1 MNLLPPALVLLAL
14 PLAFPG
20 HSTPAADSLD
30 ASLVAHLQAR
40 YAAVEQDL
48 ANADVSALTPDQLAA
63 RTRVLAALRDYRMRG
78 DFGHN
83 HDFPGARVPQFVDH
97 DGRHCAVAALLHA
110 TGEDD
115 LVEAVACANNQ
126 AWIVD
131 LSRDERFSNWLE
143 RNGLSLW
150 EAARIQVPAFPGGP
164 VGYPGPGAGGRADTA
179 PDRGNSGGTGGTYR
193 GPGDTVGGSSGT
205 SSPASPASPSTG
217 KSGESTGAPSS
228 VAPAGSGVSSPKLPG
243 MPTAMSLTTEADDG
257 WWLWWEYNKLEF
269 LRPTRLDGWLFP
281 TTGEDD
287 GGDRTRAVRRELLP
301 MLMLALRSPDAEV
314 RGAAAL
320 ALGRIGRAEAVNMLV
335 AALSDASSTVRHRAI
350 LALGATGSP
359 HAIEPLLRIARDGA
373 PTAEAKE
380 RVSPFASPLAI
391 VALGLGRRAG
401 FDASVDAMVARIAST
416 RRGAERDAVLNAAF
430 IYHRISPSPEL
441 EGLAVETALDS
452 TQAPSVRCRAVE
464 SLSSSTDDRTL
475 SKLQTLLSGPR
486 LDLRRSAALA
496 LGDSKHPLAL
506 PPLMTAFEMESEVL
520 TKGFLLIS
528 IGRQGGEK
536 ANDHLLRVL
545 QSHETGMRKWAA
557 LGLGI
562 AARRAGDEKIPEAI
576 RGALAREKNREAA
589 PAYWI
594 ALGLA
599 RDEVARTAIREGL
612 WRASDPRMRMYAA
625 TALAMIGGDPSAQ
638 ALRERLP
645 EETSSL
651 ARVAIAQ
658 SLGYLGLPEDSGAL
672 ADVLE
677 RLREPGLQG
686 LAATAI
692 SFHGGVEDFH
702 ALSRV
707 AKSEEG
713 SPVRRA
719 SAIEGLGMLLG
730 GSPPLVLG
738 EASRQSNYTVF
749 TDWVKEMLQT
759 TL

>member
-1 MNLLPPALVLLAL
+1 MNLFQPALVFLGLAL
-14 PLAFPG
+14 AIPG
-20 HSTPAADSLD
+20 NSTDSLD
-30 ASLVAHLQAR
+30 PAFVAHLRAR
-40 YAAVEQDL
+40 YAAVERDL
-48 ANADVSALTPDQLAA
+48 ADADVSALTPDQLSA
-63 RTRVLAALRDYRMRG
+63 RTRVLAALREYWTRG

-83 HDFPGARVPQFVDH
+83 HDFPGARVPHFVDH

-110 TGEDD
+110 TGEDE
-115 LVEAVACANNQ
+115 LVEAVATANNQ

-131 LSRDERFSNWLE
+131 LSRDERFSGWLA
-143 RNGLSLW
+143 RNGLTLW
-150 EAARIQVPAFPGGP
+150 EAARIQVPAVGGQADP
-164 VGYPGPGAGGRADTA
+164 RVAFRNADTT
-179 PDRGNSGGTGGTYR
+179 RGSGGGGTYR
-193 GPGDTVGGSSGT
+193 GPGDTAGGNSGGSST
-205 SSPASPASPSTG
+205 SAPASPSTPR
-217 KSGESTGAPSS
+217 SGESTGAPSS
-228 VAPAGSGVSSPKLPG
+228 VAPAGSASTSPKMPG
-243 MPTAMSLTTEADDG
+243 MPTALNLTTEADDG

-269 LRPTRLDGWLFP
+269 LRPNRLDGWLFP

-301 MLMLALRSPDAEV
+301 MLMLALRSADAEV

-320 ALGRIGRAEAVNMLV
+320 ALGRIGRAEAVDLLLS
-335 AALSDASSTVRHRAI
+335 ALSDASMVVRHRAI
-350 LALGATGSP
+350 LALGSTGSP
-359 HAIEPLLRIARDGA
+359 HAIEPLLRIARAGA
-373 PTAEAKE
+373 PAAEAKE

-430 IYHRISPSPEL
+430 IYHKISPSPEL
-441 EGLAVETALDS
+441 EQLAVETALDS

-464 SLSSSTDDRTL
+464 SLSSSTDDRIL
-475 SKLQTLLSGPR
+475 SKLQTILSGPR

-506 PPLMTAFEMESEVL
+506 PPLMTAFETESEVL
-520 TKGFLLIS
+520 TKGFLLVS

-536 ANDHLLRVL
+536 ACDHLMRVL

-625 TALAMIGGDPSAQ
+625 TALAMIGGDPSAR

-645 EETSSL
+645 EESSSL

-658 SLGYLGLPEDSGAL
+658 SLGYLGMPEDSGAL

-677 RLREPGLQG
+677 KLREPGLQG

-702 ALSRV
+702 ALSRI
-707 AKSEEG
+707 AKSDEG

>member
-1 MNLLPPALVLLAL
+1 MIRSQLVLALLGVSFLLPSGSTDALDPALVAMLR
-14 PLAFPG
+14 
-20 HSTPAADSLD
+20 
-30 ASLVAHLQAR
+30 AR
-40 YAAVEQDL
+40 YSGVAEDLAAV
-48 ANADVSALTPDQLAA
+48 DVSALTLEQLAGRERA
-63 RTRVLAALRDYRMRG
+63 LTALRAYAVRG

-97 DGRHCAVAALLHA
+97 DGRRCAVAELLHA
-110 TGEDD
+110 TGEQA
-115 LVEAVACANNQ
+115 LVQEVAATNNA

-131 LSRDERFSNWLE
+131 LSRDERFSSWLD
-143 RNGLSLW
+143 RHGLTLW

-164 VGYPGPGAGGRADTA
+164 NPGTMPQGLGGGR
-179 PDRGNSGGTGGTYR
+179 SGGGTNR
-193 GPGDTVGGSSGT
+193 GPGDTVPSGSGSAPSRPASSSPPSTPTGENSGT
-205 SSPASPASPSTG
+205 AAAAPPS
-217 KSGESTGAPSS
+217 GA
-228 VAPAGSGVSSPKLPG
+228 APTPPRLPG
-243 MPTAMSLTTEADDG
+243 MPTAASLTTEADDG

-269 LRPTRLDGWLFP
+269 LRPNRLGDWIFP
-281 TTGEDD
+281 TTGD
-287 GGDRTRAVRRELLP
+287 GDGADRTRAVRRELLP
-301 MLMLALRSPDAEV
+301 PLAEALRSPDAEV

-320 ALGRIGRAEAVNMLV
+320 ALGRIGRGDAVPMLLV
-335 AALSDASSTVRHRAI
+335 ALSDASASVRHRAI
-350 LALGATGSP
+350 LALGATGS
-359 HAIEPLLRIARDGA
+359 AEALDPLLRIAREGA
-373 PTAEAKE
+373 PRADAKE

-391 VALGLGRRAG
+391 VALALGRRAG
-401 FDASVDAMVARIAST
+401 FDAAVDDMVASIVSS
-416 RRGAERDAVLNAAF
+416 RRGPERDAIRNAAF
-430 IYHRISPSPEL
+430 IYHKISPSTSL
-441 EGLAVETALDS
+441 EKLAVETALDS
-452 TQAPSVRCRAVE
+452 TQAPSVRCRAIE
-464 SLSSSTDDRTL
+464 SLSSSTDDLTL
-475 SKLQTLLSGPR
+475 SKLQTLLSGSR

-506 PPLMTAFEMESEVL
+506 PPLLTAFETESEVL

-528 IGRQGGEK
+528 IGRHGSEPAREK
-536 ANDHLLRVL
+536 LLRVL
-545 QSHETGMRKWAA
+545 RGNETGMRKWAA
-557 LGLGI
+557 LGLGL
-562 AARRAGDEKIPEAI
+562 AARQGGDEVIPLAI
-576 RGALAREKNREAA
+576 REALAREKNREAA

-594 ALGLA
+594 ASGLA
-599 RDEVARTAIREGL
+599 RDEAARAAIREGL

-625 TALAMIGGDPSAQ
+625 TALAMIGGELSAS

-658 SLGYLGLPEDSGAL
+658 SLGYLGLPGDSAL
-672 ADVLE
+672 LGDVLE

-702 ALSRV
+702 ALNRV
-707 AKSEEG
+707 ARSEEG

-749 TDWVKEMLQT
+749 NDWVKEMLQT